1 MSALGLLDK
10 LAGGTV
16 ERMFGETVTISPQIG
31 ARHAGYG
38 GADPARPARTIKA
51 AFASGTDATLLFG
64 ARRQGHSA
72 VGNTEVVTTNSVL
85 SVTAATYATLGYEVV
100 KDDFVTVRGTV
111 YRVVVARLD
120 DVGAVLVELVPK

>member
-1 MSALGLLDK
+1 MSALDLLDK
-10 LAGGTV
+10 LAGGAV
-16 ERMFGETVTISPQIG
+16 ERAFGEVVTIFPQVG

-38 GADPARPARTIKA
+38 GADPVRPATTIKA
-51 AFASGTDATLLFG
+51 AFASGTEATLLFG
-64 ARRQGHSA
+64 NRRQGHSA
-72 VGNTEVVTTNSVL
+72 AGNTEVVTTNSVL

-120 DVGAVLVELVPK
+120 DVGAVLIELVPK